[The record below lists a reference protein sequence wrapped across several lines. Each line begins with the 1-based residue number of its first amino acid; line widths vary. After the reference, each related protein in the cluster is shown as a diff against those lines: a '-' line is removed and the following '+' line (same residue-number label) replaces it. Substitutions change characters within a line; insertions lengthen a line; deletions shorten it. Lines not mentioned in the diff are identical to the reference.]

1 MARVLFCG
9 QSSYP
14 RQDSATANRYRAIA
28 EMTADLG
35 HEVIFVNRYPPLR
48 PGEETP
54 VSQFKFINVS
64 GLIRS
69 PSWLHRQML
78 RSVAMLRESIKI
90 LQLARSGRIVA
101 INVYSEFVWDAV
113 FYHLMAKCLSAHCI
127 FHAVE
132 QRSKISNRGKLIWL
146 NDVAGEMVIPRLF
159 KRFAAISSSIS
170 DLIKSNNPHA
180 EIVVIPPVCRFDAIA
195 RRPLIS
201 RQRPYFLY
209 CASLAYEEVAW
220 FVIESFLRM
229 KRQDIDL
236 ILVLNGKLSDRIRD
250 ICLSNDSIIVASKLD
265 YDVLIGM
272 YKGALALL
280 IPLRNTPQDCARY
293 PQKITEYLASGRP
306 IISCQFGEI
315 GRHFSHGVDA
325 LLAVDFDVERY
336 AEMMIFAVDNTD
348 ELEKIAFRGHV
359 LGRKIFDVASQ
370 RENLKKLLA

>member
-1 MARVLFCG
+1 
-9 QSSYP
+9 
-14 RQDSATANRYRAIA
+14 
-28 EMTADLG
+28 
-35 HEVIFVNRYPPLR
+35 
-48 PGEETP
+48 
-54 VSQFKFINVS
+54 
-64 GLIRS
+64 
-69 PSWLHRQML
+69 
-78 RSVAMLRESIKI
+78 
-90 LQLARSGRIVA
+90 
-101 INVYSEFVWDAV
+101 
-113 FYHLMAKCLSAHCI
+113 
-127 FHAVE
+127 
-132 QRSKISNRGKLIWL
+132 
-146 NDVAGEMVIPRLF
+146 
-159 KRFAAISSSIS
+159 
-170 DLIKSNNPHA
+170 
-180 EIVVIPPVCRFDAIA
+180 
-195 RRPLIS
+195 
-201 RQRPYFLY
+201 
-209 CASLAYEEVAW
+209 
-220 FVIESFLRM
+220 M

-250 ICLSNDSIIVASKLD
+250 ICLLNDSIIVVSKLD

>member
-48 PGEETP
+48 PGEEKP
-54 VSQFKFINVS
+54 AAQFELINIS

-69 PSWLHRQML
+69 PSWIYRQML

-90 LQLARSGRIVA
+90 IQLARSGRIGA
-101 INVYSEFVWDAV
+101 INVYSEFVWDAI
-113 FYHLMAKCLSAHCI
+113 FYALMAKWLNARCI

-146 NDVAGEMVIPRLF
+146 NDILGELLVPRLF
-159 KRFAAISSSIS
+159 QRFVAISSSIS
-170 DLIKSNNPHA
+170 EGIKSANPQA
-180 EIVVIPPVCRFDAIA
+180 EIAIIPPVCRFDVIA
-195 RRPLIS
+195 RKSVVS
-201 RQRPYFLY
+201 RRRPYFLY

-220 FVIESFLRM
+220 FVIESFL
-229 KRQDIDL
+229 KTQRQNVDL

-250 ICLSNDSIIVASKLD
+250 ACESNESIIVMSKLD
-265 YDVLIGM
+265 YDTLIGM

-280 IPLRNTPQDCARY
+280 IPLRNTMQDCARY

-306 IISCQFGEI
+306 IISCRFGEI
-315 GRHFSHGVDA
+315 GKHFSHGVDS
-325 LLAVDFDVERY
+325 LLALEFDVERY
-336 AEMMIFAVDNTD
+336 AEMMRFAVDNTD
-348 ELEKIAFRGHV
+348 GLEEIAFRGHV
-359 LGRKIFDVASQ
+359 LGRRIFDVESQ
-370 RENLKKLLA
+370 KANLSNVLI